1 MMAAQRLLRS
11 VLFAP
16 TDKWK
21 TMEKAASM
29 EVDAIVYDLEDS
41 VAIEK
46 KEVAR
51 THLREFLQNAFYIGQ
66 NSNSMLRH
74 PYVTVRVNCPLT
86 TIHGWDD
93 VAMINSLSNFHV
105 VKAVV
110 LPKVRDVASLTAVLS
125 SLTRP
130 LPIWA
135 MIETAQ
141 GVVNVEPISLCGS
154 VEAVVFGSNDFTKDI
169 KAKCIEFGRLPL
181 YYSMSKCVV
190 AARAADKAVID
201 GVFMDL
207 NDLEGFKR
215 DCLLGKSFGFDGK
228 SLIHPNQILL
238 ANSVFS
244 PSLEEVNYA
253 RRVISAYA
261 KARED
266 GKSLAVLDGKLIEYL
281 HVQEATATIRS
292 FDDIHR
298 VA

>member
-1 MMAAQRLLRS
+1 
-11 VLFAP
+11 
-16 TDKWK
+16 
-21 TMEKAASM
+21 
-29 EVDAIVYDLEDS
+29 
-41 VAIEK
+41 
-46 KEVAR
+46 
-51 THLREFLQNAFYIGQ
+51 
-66 NSNSMLRH
+66 
-74 PYVTVRVNCPLT
+74 
-86 TIHGWDD
+86 
-93 VAMINSLSNFHV
+93 
-105 VKAVV
+105 
-110 LPKVRDVASLTAVLS
+110 
-125 SLTRP
+125 
-130 LPIWA
+130 
-135 MIETAQ
+135 
-141 GVVNVEPISLCGS
+141 
-154 VEAVVFGSNDFTKDI
+154 
-169 KAKCIEFGRLPL
+169 
-181 YYSMSKCVV
+181 MSKCVV
-190 AARAADKAVID
+190 AARAAGKAVID

-207 NDLEGFKR
+207 NDPEGFKR